1 MRMQTSHGPFIIIR
15 IFALHNLLQKSSRD
29 AFFSITF
36 SCTESRSKDH
46 CSALL
51 VISHSALFWITAVF
65 LFLFILLQTSNLT
78 SYSPLV
84 LLFYSA
90 GPYRSLS
97 VVAFEWFS
105 TILWVGVCTQ
115 TELALEPNTKE
126 FFWAD
131 GGKSLLRCPQ
141 TGATAVQRPRGV
153 AVLWW

>member
-1 MRMQTSHGPFIIIR
+1 MQTSHGPFIIIR

-97 VVAFEWFS
+97 VVALSGFPPFSEWESAHKRSSHSSQIEKSFF
-105 TILWVGVCTQ
+105 GQ
-115 TELALEPNTKE
+115 TE
-126 FFWAD
+126 
-131 GGKSLLRCPQ
+131 GKASWDAH